1 MSKTIAE
8 VYEEVIKSA
17 ELQKE
22 FLEAEQSGTIAAF
35 AAAHG
40 CEATAEEVQA
50 FLKGKLNEDK
60 ELSLDEL
67 DQVAGGKAKQ
77 EGPACPACGS
87 TNTKV
92 ASNSGKIENGK
103 RWYLYICKNCRN
115 TFWVGI

>member
-22 FLEAEQSGTIAAF
+22 FLAAEQNGTIAAF

-50 FLKGKLNEDK
+50 FLKAKLNEDK

-67 DQVAGGKAKQ
+67 DQVAGGKGGNQ
-77 EGPACPACGS
+77 NNNIDNDINIQVDGNNNNI
-87 TNTKV
+87 TNQP
-92 ASNSGKIENGK
+92 
-103 RWYLYICKNCRN
+103 
-115 TFWVGI
+115 

>member
-22 FLEAEQSGTIAAF
+22 FLAAEQNGTIAAF

-40 CEATAEEVQA
+40 CEASAEEVQA
-50 FLKGKLNEDK
+50 FLKAKLNEDE

-67 DQVAGGKAKQ
+67 EQAAGGAGGKGQK
-77 EGPACPACGS
+77 GPACPACGS
-87 TNTKV
+87 TDTKV
-92 ASNSGKIENGK
+92 YDNVVKIEGDHISNH
-103 RWYLYICKNCRN
+103 YYCINCGN
-115 TFWVGI
+115 FWWS

>member
-1 MSKTIAE
+1 MNKTIAE

-22 FLEAEQSGTIAAF
+22 FLAAEQNGTIAAF

-40 CEATAEEVQA
+40 CEASAEEVQA

-67 DQVAGGKAKQ
+67 EQAAGGKGEEIGEA
-77 EGPACPACGS
+77 ES
-87 TNTKV
+87 HVINEV
-92 ASNSGKIENGK
+92 INGNGDF
-103 RWYLYICKNCRN
+103 I
-115 TFWVGI
+115 TVQH

>member
-1 MSKTIAE
+1 MNKTIAE

-22 FLEAEQSGTIAAF
+22 FLAAEQNGTIAAF

-40 CEATAEEVQA
+40 CEASAEEVQA

-67 DQVAGGKAKQ
+67 EQAAGGKG
-77 EGPACPACGS
+77 EELS
-87 TNTKV
+87 L
-92 ASNSGKIENGK
+92 IH
-103 RWYLYICKNCRN
+103 I
-115 TFWVGI
+115 

>member
-8 VYEEVIKSA
+8 VYEEVMKSA

-22 FLEAEQSGTIAAF
+22 FLSAEQNGTIAAF

-40 CEATAEEVQA
+40 CEASAEEVQA

-67 DQVAGGKAKQ
+67 DQVAGGKGGNHNNNIDNDINIQ
-77 EGPACPACGS
+77 IDGNNNNI
-87 TNTKV
+87 TNQP
-92 ASNSGKIENGK
+92 
-103 RWYLYICKNCRN
+103 
-115 TFWVGI
+115 

>member
-22 FLEAEQSGTIAAF
+22 FLAAEQNGTIAAF

-40 CEATAEEVQA
+40 CEASAEEVQA

-67 DQVAGGKAKQ
+67 DQVAGGKGGNENNDIDNEINIQ
-77 EGPACPACGS
+77 IDGNNNNI
-87 TNTKV
+87 TNQP
-92 ASNSGKIENGK
+92 
-103 RWYLYICKNCRN
+103 
-115 TFWVGI
+115 